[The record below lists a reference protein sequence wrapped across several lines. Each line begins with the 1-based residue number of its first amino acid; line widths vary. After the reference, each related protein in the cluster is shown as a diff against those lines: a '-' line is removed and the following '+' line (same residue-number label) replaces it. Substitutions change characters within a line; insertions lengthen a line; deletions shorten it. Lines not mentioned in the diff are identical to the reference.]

1 MESNKKAVIT
11 KDTRLEVVSAKIDSN
26 LKKEVEKIL
35 NRLGIGQAEAIKL
48 LYNQIALTGSIPF
61 SIAVPRDYIYPSD
74 TNLQN
79 KKKRGRPKG
88 MNKISDFVKEGG
100 I

>member
-1 MESNKKAVIT
+1 MESNKNVVAT
-11 KDTRLEVVSAKIDSN
+11 KDTKLEVVSAKIDGN

-61 SIAVPRDYIYPSD
+61 NLSVPKDYVYPSD
-74 TNLQN
+74 LNTQD

-88 MNKISDFVKEGG
+88 TKVTNTIK
-100 I
+100 